1 MKSLASLLVATSVVA
16 VSIPASAAEL
26 SFLNGTIVSHIP
38 SKDLPS
44 FRSAVTDVLNQTADN
59 TESTWTSTT
68 KTESRTIH
76 VTLKPVNTVE
86 TPSAQTC
93 RLLTAN
99 VRLQDKHE
107 PWQFWFCKQKNG
119 AWKASTAPQ

>member
-1 MKSLASLLVATSVVA
+1 MKSLASLLITASVIAVASPV
-16 VSIPASAAEL
+16 SAAEL
-26 SFLNGTIVSHIP
+26 SFLNGTIASHIP

-59 TESTWTSTT
+59 SESTWTSTA

-76 VTLKPVNTVE
+76 VTFKPVSTVE

-107 PWQFWFCKQKNG
+107 PWQFWFCKQNNG
-119 AWKASTAPQ
+119 AWKASTAPK